1 MQNNVNLEWFDLCKK
16 NIKQTSKET
25 QETKQEVILKRAML
39 INKNNWKKSS
49 PSSPSSWKCDDEKQ
63 MKFL

>member
-1 MQNNVNLEWFDLCKK
+1 VQK

-39 INKNNWKKSS
+39 INKNN
-49 PSSPSSWKCDDEKQ
+49 
-63 MKFL
+63 